1 MRFISINPQSWSLSI
16 TARHYHIGRATSV
29 HSAIHRGL
37 RKSRGKAFV
46 GKAYPNPD
54 DPREKYKRKHGI
66 PDFSSEPRRK
76 PFLRQKSN
84 RDGKYNSQT
93 PFTTDWR
100 DKSKP
105 GSGRSYTE
113 NFNSSQRRPSDDKLD
128 YSRSHQANNLLRQN
142 LKDNI
147 MQESSSIQHNRGK
160 FQQRESFNSQK
171 EPSYKQNF
179 SRPRHEPSDGLN
191 RRAIRAQKF
200 GKRDDSPVDRE
211 TASVNSWSSDNKY
224 DTKPRNNF
232 STNYKQYEK
241 DDVRKST
248 ETSDYSSRTKSPFNS
263 FRHQNPSQTQ
273 SRYREPNREAI
284 ANQNGRYN
292 REGQGNTTYNPT
304 NTTYS
309 SNVANSRPNT
319 EFFNPRTNTS
329 DRPGYF
335 PDKKMPIP
343 LHYTTPA
350 SEFLYGFSVVEAA
363 LTSRRDIRRKLY
375 KLYISSVENRELLE
389 QDKHLQQL
397 AKSHEVPIVRV
408 NEDGIRMLDKMSN
421 GRPHNG
427 YILEASPLPKIPVTS
442 LLEVTTSKDEPSSEK
457 PGFRVQLDHQS
468 REEKAINGTSDFIE
482 TLRTNPKHQPLVLM
496 LDSILDPGNLGG
508 IIRTASFF
516 GVSAIAIS
524 LRNTVSFTPVVLKA
538 SAGASEHTTILSVGS
553 PAEFIA
559 ESRNAGWK
567 IYAAVPPIDG
577 SRSSQTMSVSSNELS
592 SRNPLVEA
600 PSILMIGNE
609 GEGLRRLLRNKA
621 DVEVFIP
628 GIKNPEV
635 KSLNVT
641 VATGILCDAFLK
653 DRDDHENSL
662 APQEIQT
669 LYQNLERSRLK
680 EEETEPLLY

>member
-1 MRFISINPQSWSLSI
+1 
-16 TARHYHIGRATSV
+16 
-29 HSAIHRGL
+29 
-37 RKSRGKAFV
+37 
-46 GKAYPNPD
+46 
-54 DPREKYKRKHGI
+54 
-66 PDFSSEPRRK
+66 
-76 PFLRQKSN
+76 
-84 RDGKYNSQT
+84 
-93 PFTTDWR
+93 
-100 DKSKP
+100 
-105 GSGRSYTE
+105 
-113 NFNSSQRRPSDDKLD
+113 
-128 YSRSHQANNLLRQN
+128 
-142 LKDNI
+142 
-147 MQESSSIQHNRGK
+147 
-160 FQQRESFNSQK
+160 
-171 EPSYKQNF
+171 
-179 SRPRHEPSDGLN
+179 
-191 RRAIRAQKF
+191 
-200 GKRDDSPVDRE
+200 
-211 TASVNSWSSDNKY
+211 
-224 DTKPRNNF
+224 
-232 STNYKQYEK
+232 
-241 DDVRKST
+241 
-248 ETSDYSSRTKSPFNS
+248 
-263 FRHQNPSQTQ
+263 
-273 SRYREPNREAI
+273 
-284 ANQNGRYN
+284 
-292 REGQGNTTYNPT
+292 
-304 NTTYS
+304 
-309 SNVANSRPNT
+309 
-319 EFFNPRTNTS
+319 
-329 DRPGYF
+329 
-335 PDKKMPIP
+335 MPIP